1 MGDFTRSGLGLG
13 LACIDTL
20 GITLSTRDRLE
31 HERADTRTAEDE
43 EVVADGP
50 AAPGLA
56 AEALR
61 GRGAVEGAAEPA
73 PAEARLRGRPAELAA
88 GLLAAWLGGSSPSP
102 TEVLDAGL
110 ACAAGVVRRP
120 GAR

>member
-1 MGDFTRSGLGLG
+1 MVDFTRSGLGLG

-73 PAEARLRGRPAELAA
+73 PAEARLRGRPTELPA
-88 GLLAAWLGGSSPSP
+88 GLLAGPPDGEGNEAQEAEPLPEG
-102 TEVLDAGL
+102 DA
-110 ACAAGVVRRP
+110 AV
-120 GAR
+120 